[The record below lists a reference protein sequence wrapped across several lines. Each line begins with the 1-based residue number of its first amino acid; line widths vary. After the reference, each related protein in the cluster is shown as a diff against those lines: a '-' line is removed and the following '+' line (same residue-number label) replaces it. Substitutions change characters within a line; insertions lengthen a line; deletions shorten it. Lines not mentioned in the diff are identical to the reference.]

1 MSYEAIRKS
10 GLLERQ
16 GSMIMCFAKYLTLW
30 ILIAIAADESNNRI
44 ACWDTW
50 STEQQKTLNSG
61 INTIGFLVAVES
73 IAI

>member
-1 MSYEAIRKS
+1 
-10 GLLERQ
+10 
-16 GSMIMCFAKYLTLW
+16 MCFAKFLTLW
-30 ILIAIAADESNNRI
+30 ILIAIAADESNNSI

-73 IAI
+73 ITI